1 MKIRTFLSIIGLV
14 FALVVIDNTINM
26 HSVFAAR
33 ESETSTVV
41 KPSDNS
47 GQTSGNSQE
56 TGGGGSSTTATGDG
70 KSGIVSSRATGWAP
84 TTVPTTGSIH
94 QPSLD
99 YGSVH
104 IPATDMSTGTATP
117 GATWYMYGVYA
128 QESGYVT
135 LDGVKTYVRAGDF
148 LTAIPVAGV
157 PKADGSYMKE
167 FAAAYYA
174 KQVYGQQFVKNAYG
188 LDEAS
193 VLTIYQQFI
202 DSGRLTI
209 NQLLNGDFRAFGGLD
224 GLKEQLT
231 EAEVLQLLPLLP
243 PVPSVPL
250 MSCNVGS
257 HAGWTDGKAEVQ
269 NFTTGTGWQGEVWA
283 RPGDTVQF
291 RIQYCWG
298 VGAVG
303 GTVGNSSSPYS
314 IIPQTGI
321 MFFGKPV
328 DEVYFMLSATQNEK
342 YLFGENE
349 QVISG
354 GQNDLKRILT
364 NPHAQN
370 IGGTGVGFGDGNV
383 DRTGG
388 YAFTVL
394 SPGQKDSGKYA
405 CTIYDF
411 APYYTSPGYQIPG
424 VAEGS
429 CPAISNNGGIMSDVS
444 NSYGII
450 SQTIKYNYA
459 TAWQLWRHNHVGD
472 CKGCTQDPEGA
483 VPYKRSKDKEPSP
496 YLTYNSLEE
505 YNANTRGNPFTSMD
519 AALGAGV
526 NNWGLI
532 IKHAGDTANHRQ
544 DCDSTGC
551 GCSGWTETYIGT
563 CSYTDSNDVVH
574 EYSCTQTADCT
585 DSGPTHGGSC
595 NCDGTSGPNFY
606 WPTYDYSTSNLDYGE
621 RASTAKVNVP
631 YNYYTS
637 TKSGINADDKLYLG
651 EGVSSNFVVSILP
664 RGNTS
669 VHNGE
674 PYATLHDGRIQA
686 VEFIVSA
693 NDNIDAV
700 GGNENTPQDPCAYY
714 QSNLQVISG
723 CNTIWSVDPMLNPQ
737 GRYNGWTYTQVV
749 DRVVPDNPDAFSED
763 LVGARYCVAVGISH
777 SDSHG
782 QPGGGVVSGMSNPSN
797 WRISGASCRTIA
809 KKPNFQV
816 WNGHMYT
823 NGSIHTS
830 QTRKHVNANLGDSAD
845 PTGLFGSW
853 DEYYVMAAGEIRGF
867 SSGAG
872 LGYYGKERNTSL
884 GLQGGNSPSAEPCD
898 ISKMTISNEGCDND
912 LGIIG
917 KSNIRKSMDV
927 ILERLYSRYTN
938 PSSANG
944 VSVLAN
950 GATYVNYN
958 GDINTSQ
965 IQNLSGADSSL
976 LVNTEFGSNYIR
988 QTKSS
993 INSESEQTTSN
1004 YASNTLVIYV
1014 SGKLTIDTNICTGS
1028 GNCSIGNNGDILT
1041 LQGRN
1046 SDWYSNI
1053 YSIPQV
1059 LIIAKKGIDI
1069 SERANQIDAWLI
1081 TDGNVNTCT
1090 QFSVGSGSSEQ
1101 CTNPLIINGPVVAK
1115 SLSLNR
1121 TAGANPGS
1129 GNSDTGD
1136 VLYKNLAND
1145 GSITPGEIF
1154 NLRPDTLYWA
1164 YGQSQRFSQANVT
1177 YTRELAPRY

>member
-1 MKIRTFLSIIGLV
+1 MKIKVFLLITMLASAIAIVCNLNNAHPTLAASFTNPG
-14 FALVVIDNTINM
+14 IN
-26 HSVFAAR
+26 A
-33 ESETSTVV
+33 SEHQ
-41 KPSDNS
+41 SD
-47 GQTSGNSQE
+47 GGN
-56 TGGGGSSTTATGDG
+56 STTASGDG
-70 KSGIVSSRATGWAP
+70 KTGIVSSRATGWEGR
-84 TTVPTTGSIH
+84 TTDGSGIMH
-94 QPSLD
+94 SPSLD

-104 IPATDMSTGTATP
+104 VPAKNVDTSTLPPGTT
-117 GATWYMYGVYA
+117 YFEYSVYA
-128 QESGYVT
+128 QEDGWVT
-135 LDGVKTYVRAGDF
+135 LDGVKTYVYAGDW
-148 LTAIPVAGV
+148 LTSIPVAGV
-157 PKADGSYMKE
+157 PKADGSFMKE

-193 VLTIYQQFI
+193 VLTIYQQLVGA
-202 DSGRLTI
+202 GRLLDLMMDPNFEGFGRFDT
-209 NQLLNGDFRAFGGLD
+209 LL
-224 GLKEQLT
+224 EQLT
-231 EAEVLQLLPLLP
+231 EAEVQELLIP
-243 PVPSVPL
+243 PPSIPPVPL
-250 MSCNVGS
+250 MSCHIGT
-257 HAGWTDGKAEVQ
+257 HAGWAEGKAQVQ
-269 NFTTGTGWQGEVWA
+269 NMTTGTGWTEEVWA

-291 RIQYCWG
+291 MIQYCWG

-303 GTVGNSSSPYS
+303 GSRGNSSSPYA
-314 IIPQTGI
+314 IFPGGAART
-321 MFFGKPV
+321 FGAPV
-328 DEVYFMLSATQNEK
+328 NEVWFSLSATQNEK

-354 GQNDLKRILT
+354 GTNGLKRNLAD
-364 NPHAQN
+364 PHQQT
-370 IGGTGVGFGDGNV
+370 IGATGVGFSDSNV
-383 DRTGG
+383 DRTGD

-411 APYYTSPGYQIPG
+411 SPYYTSPGYQIPG
-424 VAEGS
+424 IAEGS
-429 CPAISNNGGIMSDVS
+429 CPAIANNGGVMSDVS

-450 SQTIKYNYA
+450 SQTIKYNKA
-459 TAWQLWRHNHVGD
+459 TAWQMWRHNQTGT
-472 CKGCTQDPEGA
+472 CRGCTQYPPTESRWDKS
-483 VPYKRSKDKEPSP
+483 KRQYSD
-496 YLTYNSLEE
+496 EE
-505 YNANTRGNPFTSMD
+505 YNALDEYNANVRSNPFQSLD

-526 NNWGLI
+526 NDWGLI
-532 IKHAGDTANHRQ
+532 TNHMGRGQESSTAMFED
-544 DCDSTGC
+544 DCNDVQC
-551 GCSGWTETYIGT
+551 GCRGWHAMVPNGCTREVNCTYDGNGRSCDTEYYDCSKECPGSG
-563 CSYTDSNDVVH
+563 NDGA
-574 EYSCTQTADCT
+574 CK
-585 DSGPTHGGSC
+585 
-595 NCDGTSGPNFY
+595 CDGTSGPN
-606 WPTYDYSTSNLDYGE
+606 WVMPVYDYSTGMKDEGE
-621 RASTAKVNVP
+621 QSSTAKVNVP

-637 TKSGINADDKLYLG
+637 TKSGINEDDRIYLG
-651 EGVSSNFVVSILP
+651 EGVTSNFVVSILP
-664 RGNTS
+664 RSNTS

-693 NDNIDAV
+693 DDNIDAV
-700 GGNENTPQDPCAYY
+700 GGSENTPQDPCAYY
-714 QSNLQVISG
+714 QNNLRVISG

-737 GRYNGWTYTQVV
+737 GRYGGWTYTQVV

-782 QPGGGVVSGMSNPSN
+782 QPGGGTVSGMSNPSD

-816 WNGHMYT
+816 WNGYMYT
-823 NGSIHTS
+823 NGSIITS

-898 ISKMTISNEGCDND
+898 ISKMTISNEGCNDD

-917 KSNIRKSMDV
+917 RSNVRKSMD
-927 ILERLYSRYTN
+927 IIIERLYSRYTN
-938 PSSANG
+938 PSSTNG

-958 GDINTSQ
+958 GDLSTSQ
-965 IQNLSGADSSL
+965 IKNLSGANSAL
-976 LVNTEFGSNYIR
+976 LINTEFGPSYIR

-993 INSESEQTTSN
+993 VNSDSEQTTSN
-1004 YASNTLVIYV
+1004 YASNTLVIYTT
-1014 SGKLTIDTNICTGS
+1014 GKLTIDTNICTGS
-1028 GNCSIGNNGDILT
+1028 GDCSYGNNGASLT

-1046 SDWYSNI
+1046 NDWYNNI

-1059 LIIAKKGIDI
+1059 LIIAKKGIDVK
-1069 SERANQIDAWLI
+1069 ENVNQIDAWMV
-1081 TDGNVNTCT
+1081 TDGTVNTCT
-1090 QFSVGSGSSEQ
+1090 EFSVGSGSSEQ
-1101 CTNPLIINGPVVAK
+1101 CTNPLIVNGPVVAK
-1115 SLSLNR
+1115 SLLLNR

-1129 GNSDTGD
+1129 GIADTSN

-1145 GSITPGEIF
+1145 GSVTPGEIF